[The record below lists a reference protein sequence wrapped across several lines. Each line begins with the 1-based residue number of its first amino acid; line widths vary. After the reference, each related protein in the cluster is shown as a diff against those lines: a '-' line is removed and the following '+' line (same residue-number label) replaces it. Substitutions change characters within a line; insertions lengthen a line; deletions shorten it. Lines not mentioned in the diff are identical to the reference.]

1 MIERSFW
8 RDILC
13 EIISTM
19 DPWDIDIAELAT
31 RYSERVEHMQEMDFK
46 IPANVILVS
55 SVLLRMKADIIASV
69 EVNPMEF
76 ARDLDEDFGFG
87 EFDIDTY
94 SQIETVGVEG
104 NGDVLSGDEPSIEVK
119 PRRVPKRRVTAVELI
134 AAIQEVLEDRAVRQR
149 LRTEGNGE
157 KIIKINLS
165 RDIRELIEETYR
177 RVASILLKKK
187 DEFVLF
193 SEIVPTREEI
203 VPTFISLLHLS
214 NNQRVSLKQDR
225 MYEDIFIKAR

>member
-13 EIISTM
+13 EVISTM
-19 DPWDIDIAELAT
+19 DPWDIDITELAT
-31 RYSERVEHMQEMDFK
+31 RYSERVEHMEEMDFK

-76 ARDLDEDFGFG
+76 ARDLDDDFGFG
-87 EFDIDTY
+87 EFDIGTY

-104 NGDVLSGDEPSIEVK
+104 NGDVLSGDEPSMEVR

-149 LRTEGNGE
+149 LKEEGNGE
-157 KIIKINLS
+157 RIIKINLS